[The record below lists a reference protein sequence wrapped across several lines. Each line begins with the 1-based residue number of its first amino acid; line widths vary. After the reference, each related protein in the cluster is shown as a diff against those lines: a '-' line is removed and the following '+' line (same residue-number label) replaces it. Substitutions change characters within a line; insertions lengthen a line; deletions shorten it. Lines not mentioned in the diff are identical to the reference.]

1 MSQNEVMTTDKIR
14 QRDKKPEYADK
25 AYSKVTTMG
34 NIIEVTTLKKK
45 PPAPPVRKLTNDLY
59 EDLRTGE
66 VCEYVHGETRADSVQ
81 GVRRTLA
88 NIRALVNTNCC
99 IPENVRWVTLTYA
112 ENMTDTM
119 RLYEDFKKFW
129 KRFSYWCQK
138 NGHEKPEYISVIEPQ
153 GRGAWHVHAF
163 FIWPSKAPFVSNN
176 EVMAKIWEHGFTST
190 KAIADCDNVG
200 AYFSAYLGDMP
211 LEEVQALPD
220 DLRLKAMDIGSIEVK
235 DFTNDEN
242 LVKSKPFVKGARLV
256 LYPAKMNILRYSKGI
271 KQPEIEVTTYEQAK
285 KKVSSAKLTFSR
297 SFDVL
302 SSDGSVCNT
311 ICKEQYNTRHSARSN
326 KSVR

>member
-45 PPAPPVRKLTNDLY
+45 PPSPPVRKLTNDLY

-112 ENMTDTM
+112 ENMTDTK

-129 KRFSYWCQK
+129 KRFTYWCQK

-163 FIWPSKAPFVSNN
+163 FIWPTKAPFVNNN
-176 EVMAKIWEHGFTST
+176 EVMARIWDHGFTST
-190 KAIADCDNVG
+190 KTIDDCDNVG

-220 DLRLKAMDIGSIEVK
+220 DLRLKAVDIGSIEVK